1 MTPKPKEEN
10 SMEEVFSSEVYNPC
24 DELWLITSYFNP
36 NSYQTKLANYKRFE
50 RVIRKS
56 KLNLL
61 TVECAF
67 DDMNF
72 ELSPFQN
79 VLQVRT
85 NSTMW
90 QKENL
95 LNLAIKH
102 LPTSVNKVAWVD
114 CDILFSN
121 ANWAI
126 ETAQLLDT
134 VPIVQPY
141 QKVIRLPQHHTYYR
155 GEGDMWDSFAYV
167 WRKHPQRHHTGNF
180 RLHGHTG
187 MAWAARVELLKTH
200 GLYNGC
206 ISGSADHVMAHAMFG
221 KFKDPCIERILG
233 PSKIR
238 NKLFRYFLKWAY
250 PFYED
255 VKGKIHFVP
264 GQVLHLWHGEIENR
278 QYLERH
284 KELREIGFDPY
295 NDLRFDNNG
304 VWEWNSNKKELHHWA
319 KKYFQ
324 LRLEDG

>member
-1 MTPKPKEEN
+1 MD
-10 SMEEVFSSEVYNPC
+10 EVFSSEIYNPS

-50 RVIRKS
+50 RVVRKS
-56 KLNLL
+56 NLNLL

-67 DDMNF
+67 EDMDF
-72 ELSPFQN
+72 ELAPFQN

-95 LNLAIKH
+95 LNLAIKN
-102 LPTSVNKVAWVD
+102 LPTNVNKVAWLD

-126 ETAQLLDT
+126 ETAKLLDT
-134 VPIVQPY
+134 FPIVQPY
-141 QKVIRLPQHHTYYR
+141 QKVIRLPQHDTYYR
-155 GEGDMWDSFAYV
+155 GKGDMWNSFAYV
-167 WRKHPQRHHTGNF
+167 RRKNPQLHRTGNF
-180 RLHGHTG
+180 HIHGHTG
-187 MAWAARVELLKTH
+187 MAWAARVELLKKH
-200 GLYNGC
+200 GLYDGC
-206 ISGSADHVMAHAMFG
+206 ISGSGDHVMAHAMCG
-221 KFKDPCIERILG
+221 TFKAPCIERILG
-233 PSKIR
+233 PCKIR
-238 NKLFRYFLKWAY
+238 NKLFRYFLKWAH
-250 PFYED
+250 PFYQD
-255 VKGKIHFVP
+255 VKGKIHFVS
-264 GQVLHLWHGEIENR
+264 GEVLHLWHGEIENR

-304 VWEWNSNKKELHHWA
+304 VWEWNSNKKELHQWA
-319 KKYFQ
+319 KRYFQ